1 MKATEINLDNLN
13 NKMDFYDESLFDI
26 GSYF

>member
-26 GSYF
+26 GNYF